1 MSSCLWLRTFLMYIF
16 LCIENTHRN
25 TFASLHAHACAH
37 THTHLYTNIHTP
49 VHKHAQRNTHAHT
62 HTPLYTNMHRET
74 HTHKHLYT
82 NIHRETHTH
91 TPLMIR
97 EPAPTAEMLT
107 QFWLI
112 FLSPYFHSVAGQT
125 LHSLFAH
132 TVLQTIATFNAETVL
147 LMIWLWKQFTILV
160 VLTLSVRCFNIME
173 VVMCVINYHSFIC
186 LFVTDYLFMVSLLMR
201 AQGVYS
207 GT

>member
-1 MSSCLWLRTFLMYIF
+1 MIKDFFNVYIP
-16 LCIENTHRN
+16 LYWKYTQKHIHKP
-25 TFASLHAHACAH
+25 ACARMH
-37 THTHLYTNIHTP
+37 THTF
-49 VHKHAQRNTHAHT
+49 TH
-62 HTPLYTNMHRET
+62 LYTNMHRET
-74 HTHKHLYT
+74 HTHTHLCTQTCTEKH
-82 NIHRETHTH
+82 THTH
-91 TPLMIR
+91 TPYDKR
-97 EPAPTAEMLT
+97 TCSHSRNADSVLT
-107 QFWLI
+107 D
-112 FLSPYFHSVAGQT
+112 FLPPYFHSVAGQT

-132 TVLQTIATFNAETVL
+132 TVLQTIATFNTETVL

-186 LFVTDYLFMVSLLMR
+186 LFVTDYLYMVSLLMR